1 MLRLGWA
8 ALLCYFPLILSFG
21 PRAAAVSG
29 NGLASLGRR
38 VALFHGVGV
47 LWSVAL
53 ISAEG
58 LWPRWRALFARP
70 GRGLLLA
77 LALYAVAGVAVTA
90 FLNLSAPQPAWALL
104 LLPFDFSAL
113 LAGAWPRVSA
123 PWAVERLL
131 IAAGSVAEE
140 WIFRCALWLR
150 WAGALPLDGMPLPLG
165 GTPPPLGD
173 TPQGRPADERR
184 APGLKALGP
193 HLYKLAGVSLYFTL
207 LHVSQGPPAL
217 GQAFGGSIVLGLLLA
232 WRGNF
237 ALIATLH
244 VLFNWMAI

>member
-1 MLRLGWA
+1 MLLLGWA
-8 ALLCYFPLILSFG
+8 ALLCYFPLILSFP
-21 PRAAAVSG
+21 PRAPAVSG
-29 NGLASLGRR
+29 SGLSALGWRT
-38 VALFHGVGV
+38 ALFHGVGV

-77 LALYAVAGVAVTA
+77 LALYAVAGAAVTA
-90 FLNLSAPQPAWALL
+90 LLKLPVAPPAWAMPL

-123 PWAVERLL
+123 AWGAERLL

-150 WAGALPLDGMPLPLG
+150 WAGALPLDGTPLPLDG
-165 GTPPPLGD
+165 K
-173 TPQGRPADERR
+173 ADERR
-184 APGLKALGP
+184 APALKALGP

-207 LHVSQGPPAL
+207 LHLPQGPAAL
-217 GQAFGGSIVLGLLLA
+217 GQAFAGSIVLGLLLA

-244 VLFNWMAI
+244 VLFNWMAM